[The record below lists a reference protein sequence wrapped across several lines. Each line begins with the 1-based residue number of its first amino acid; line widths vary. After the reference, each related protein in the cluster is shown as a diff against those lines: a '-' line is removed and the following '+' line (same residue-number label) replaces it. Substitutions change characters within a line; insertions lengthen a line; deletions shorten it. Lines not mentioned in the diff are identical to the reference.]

1 MTHISFPRLIDYLEE
16 RLRPEEVTELSLHLA
31 HCVECQS
38 SLTLA
43 RQFLTN
49 MRGQNLEQ
57 PKASLL
63 RRAIAAFRQQQ
74 QPLDDRPQQSG
85 DLRYDNWQD
94 HALAGVRGLPNE
106 HQLLYQAAG
115 YDIDVQITLDPATQ
129 SYVLRGQILTT
140 VQPQAAME
148 GSAIRLTDGA
158 TIERGAL
165 ADHLGRFQFSYLPQG
180 AYTLT
185 ITADALDLI
194 IRAVQIGD
202 EVQ

>member
-1 MTHISFPRLIDYLEE
+1 LTHISFQRLIDYLED
-16 RLRPEEVTELSLHLA
+16 RLRAEEAAEVSLHLVR
-31 HCVECQS
+31 CDECQR

-57 PKASLL
+57 PRAGLL

-74 QPLDDRPQQSG
+74 QRSPHRAQQRG

-94 HALAGVRGLPNE
+94 HLLAGARGLPGE
-106 HQLLYQAAG
+106 HQLLYQASG
-115 YDIDVQITLDPATQ
+115 YDVDLQITHDPASQ

-148 GSAIRLTDGA
+148 GSAIRLTDGE
-158 TIERGAL
+158 TVERGAL
-165 ADHLGRFQFSYLPQG
+165 ADHLGQFQFSLLPQG

-185 ITADALDLI
+185 ITAEAVDLV
-194 IRAVQIGD
+194 IRTVQIG
-202 EVQ
+202 EEAR